1 MLTVFESVRVV
12 AYTHRDCECFHA
24 PNRGH
29 STDHEIGSPL
39 VSNRAIQPQGRD
51 LPSGYN
57 AVMRAL
63 EVFPICGVAKHTFTT
78 HASAC
83 VMDSRIIAAVREIHL
98 LLHLGGCV
106 FTEKDL
112 SPLDLSLGRQGR
124 SRGKRQ
130 EKLKIAYFEAAG
142 PCWITVALSSIA

>member
-1 MLTVFESVRVV
+1 MGLDGTGNL
-12 AYTHRDCECFHA
+12 
-24 PNRGH
+24 P
-29 STDHEIGSPL
+29 
-39 VSNRAIQPQGRD
+39 VSSRAIQPQGRD

-63 EVFPICGVAKHTFTT
+63 EVFPICGVAKHTFKT

-83 VMDSRIIAAVREIHL
+83 VMDPRIVAAVWEVHL
-98 LLHLGGCV
+98 VLRLGGCV
-106 FTEKDL
+106 CMEKDL

-130 EKLKIAYFEAAG
+130 EKLKIACFEAAG
-142 PCWITVALSSIA
+142 PCSITVALSSIA